1 MRWRIGACAWAK
13 ISQGSSI
20 NMDGWPDRKCES
32 SGRLGRLDGSDRC
45 PRRAIG
51 DLLPAVCVYVCVCT
65 NVCTYACCL
74 SVCVSVCVYV
84 CVLFVEGGESSRVV
98 QGVGLANLLLSA
110 YRPGDD
116 LFTHVSFFT
125 CQRLAPS
132 GVFHQQVFHAYQLQL
147 HMGYLPL
154 RGTAVFATFST
165 GKAPLFATR
174 VGMFHDMF
182 V

>member
-51 DLLPAVCVYVCVCT
+51 DLLPAVCVYVSVCT

-74 SVCVSVCVYV
+74 SVYV
-84 CVLFVEGGESSRVV
+84 CVCVCCLWRVV
-98 QGVGLANLLLSA
+98 RAPKLSK
-110 YRPGDD
+110 
-116 LFTHVSFFT
+116 
-125 CQRLAPS
+125 RLAWRICCCQPTD
-132 GVFHQQVFHAYQLQL
+132 QVMIYSHMCLFLHASVWR
-147 HMGYLPL
+147 P
-154 RGTAVFATFST
+154 VVFST
-165 GKAPLFATR
+165 NKCSTLISCSCTWGICHLGVLQYSPLFLQAKPLCSRQESACFTICLC
-174 VGMFHDMF
+174 D
-182 V
+182 